1 MQADELKSIARQ
13 ALEDLK
19 GVNIVE
25 FDVRD
30 MTSVTDFMVIAS
42 GTSDRH
48 VKSLADAV
56 VVACKQAGV
65 KPLGVE
71 GEREGE
77 WVLVDLGEC
86 GLPAGQPDLSLSPS
100 AGGPLPLPD
109 SAGADRWHAAGRAV
123 AAPASFL
130 ARPLD
135 RTGGCAGGDRRP
147 RHAVASGLRP
157 GENLGHARS
166 GAGRRPAKHTRWV

>member
-1 MQADELKSIARQ
+1 MQTDELKTIARQ
-13 ALEDLK
+13 ALEDRK
-19 GVNIVE
+19 GLNIIE

-65 KPLGVE
+65 QPLGVE

-77 WVLVDLGEC
+77 WVLVDLGDVVVHVM
-86 GLPAGQPDLSLSPS
+86 QP
-100 AGGPLPLPD
+100 
-109 SAGADRWHAAGRAV
+109 
-123 AAPASFL
+123 
-130 ARPLD
+130 
-135 RTGGCAGGDRRP
+135 RTREFYALEKLWSVTEQSREKSERG
-147 RHAVASGLRP
+147 
-157 GENLGHARS
+157 
-166 GAGRRPAKHTRWV
+166 

>member
-1 MQADELKSIARQ
+1 MQADELKTIARQ
-13 ALEDLK
+13 ALEDRK
-19 GVNIVE
+19 GLNIVE

-65 KPLGVE
+65 QPLGVE

-77 WVLVDLGEC
+77 WVLVDLGDVVVHVM
-86 GLPAGQPDLSLSPS
+86 QP
-100 AGGPLPLPD
+100 
-109 SAGADRWHAAGRAV
+109 
-123 AAPASFL
+123 
-130 ARPLD
+130 
-135 RTGGCAGGDRRP
+135 RTREFYALEKLWSVTEQSREKSERG
-147 RHAVASGLRP
+147 
-157 GENLGHARS
+157 
-166 GAGRRPAKHTRWV
+166 